1 MQSGFELRNGERY
14 IRFEVPQ
21 MNSVRCFLQRQ
32 HDARAE
38 GTEGGLVA
46 YDEVHELLCD
56 AFDELEGSEDE
67 NLEDEGLGDGEDDD
81 FDEDLGDLDSGDACG
96 DMDGDGGGHDKGR
109 FTGEATEGEL
119 EGTAGFSVEWCDDL
133 QAELEAEFGDI
144 SALGIDGDGVWDERD
159 IAEVSD
165 AEAWF
170 IAGLFGVGMYAPS
183 WWLFDGPAHGPTCRC
198 RPIGLLEVLQD
209 HADVAERQGAL
220 DAHLGG
226 LRGIWDHFW
235 SGDALVNG
243 SSELIN
249 GACSNCIAEG
259 REHLGDVLDEARHLA
274 EELGEALAAF
284 HSRIDLGL
292 DRYEP

>member
-1 MQSGFELRNGERY
+1 MQSGFELRDGERL

-21 MNSVRCFLQRQ
+21 MDSVRCFLQRQ
-32 HDARAE
+32 HAARAE
-38 GTEGGLVA
+38 GVEDGLVA

-56 AFDELEGSEDE
+56 AFDELRGSEGE
-67 NLEDEGLGDGEDDD
+67 NLEDEDLGDEDPG
-81 FDEDLGDLDSGDACG
+81 EDLGDLDSGDTCG
-96 DMDGDGGGHDKGR
+96 GGDGSGGGR
-109 FTGEATEGEL
+109 GEGRLTGEADEGDL
-119 EGTAGFSVEWCDDL
+119 EGTTGSSVEWCDDL
-133 QAELEAEFGDI
+133 QAELEAELGDI
-144 SALGIDGDGVWDERD
+144 SALGIEGDGVWDEYD

-209 HADVAERQGAL
+209 HADGAERQGAL